1 MEPPREMPHQPSA
14 VEAFLAAQCL
24 SLLLLL
30 ASLLLCFLLKFWE
43 SGELTRYP
51 MNSVASS
58 FNAVLG
64 RAMPKVSPPVP
75 ELPGTFH
82 VLKLIPDSGS
92 L

>member
-1 MEPPREMPHQPSA
+1 
-14 VEAFLAAQCL
+14 
-24 SLLLLL
+24 
-30 ASLLLCFLLKFWE
+30 
-43 SGELTRYP
+43 
-51 MNSVASS
+51 MNSVASC
-58 FNAVLG
+58 FIAVLG